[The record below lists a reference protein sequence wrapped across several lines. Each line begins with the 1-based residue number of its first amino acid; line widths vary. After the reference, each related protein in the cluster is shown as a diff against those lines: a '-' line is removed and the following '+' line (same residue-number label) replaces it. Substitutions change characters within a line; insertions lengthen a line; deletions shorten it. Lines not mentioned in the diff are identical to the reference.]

1 METLRKA
8 VEEASPNCHMSNLYS
23 KHMRG
28 IVAMMQKRLGVTL
41 KITSRLVI
49 KFRSNAIKYKYIF
62 KELYNNSFINFV
74 TK

>member
-1 METLRKA
+1 M
-8 VEEASPNCHMSNLYS
+8 
-23 KHMRG
+23 
-28 IVAMMQKRLGVTL
+28 VAMMQKRLGVTL